1 VKAADIMVRDLITIG
16 PEDTVAHAARLMTKN
31 DVSALPVVDA
41 NGRLVGIISEAELL
55 RREEIDT
62 ADRRP
67 WWLES
72 VTPAATLAAE
82 FTKSHSKRVADLMSE
97 DVISATENASLNEI
111 AGVLELNRIKR
122 VPIVRGD
129 KLVGIVSR
137 GNLIQALASAVVI
150 PDAFSDE
157 SRSIREELLSRL
169 GRQPWTSFGGRNV
182 IVKDGE
188 VHLWGLVE
196 SEAERKALIAVAE
209 SVPGVT
215 KVIDQTVHFIVS
227 DEEPINHGDED
238 HGDVVA
244 TAATVA
250 AVGIGA
256 AALEVALLPGI
267 ALGAAAAWLPRYFPK
282 IGETLNPLFK
292 STVRSAYKIGQKAVN
307 AAQKTVA

>member
-1 VKAADIMVRDLITIG
+1 VKAADIMVRDVITIG
-16 PEDTVAHAARLMTKN
+16 PEESVAQAARLMTRN
-31 DVSALPVVDA
+31 DVSALPVIDA
-41 NGRLVGIISEAELL
+41 DGRLIGIISEADLL

-82 FTKSHSKRVADLMSE
+82 FAKSHGKRVADLMSE
-97 DVISATENASLNEI
+97 NVISAGEDASLNEI

-122 VPIVRGD
+122 VPIVRD
-129 KLVGIVSR
+129 NKLVGIVSR
-137 GNLIQALASAVVI
+137 ANLIQALASAVVI
-150 PDAFSDE
+150 PDAPSE

-169 GRQPWTSFGGRNV
+169 DQHSWTNFGSRNV
-182 IVKDGE
+182 IVNDGE
-188 VHLWGLVE
+188 VHLWGLVG
-196 SEAERKALIAVAE
+196 SEAERKALVALAE

-215 KVIDQTVHFIVS
+215 KVIDKTVHFMVS
-227 DEEPINHGDED
+227 DEEPID
-238 HGDVVA
+238 HGGENRGDMVA

-267 ALGAAAAWLPRYFPK
+267 VLGAAAAWLPRYFPK
-282 IGETLNPLFK
+282 IGEALNPLFR
-292 STVRSAYKIGQKAVN
+292 STVRSAYKIGQKAREM
-307 AAQKTVA
+307 VAKP

>member
-16 PEDTVAHAARLMTKN
+16 PEESVAHAARLMTRN

-41 NGRLVGIISEAELL
+41 DGGLVGIISEADLL

-82 FTKSHSKRVADLMSE
+82 FAKSHGKRVADLMSE
-97 DVISATENASLNEI
+97 NVIFAGENASLNEI
-111 AGVLELNRIKR
+111 AGVLEFNRIKR
-122 VPIVRGD
+122 VPIVRD
-129 KLVGIVSR
+129 NKLVGIVSR
-137 GNLIQALASAVVI
+137 ANLIQALASAVVI
-150 PDAFSDE
+150 PDAPSDE

-169 GRQPWTSFGGRNV
+169 DQQSWTSFGSRNV

-188 VHLWGLVE
+188 VHLWGLVGSE
-196 SEAERKALIAVAE
+196 SERKALIAVAE

-215 KVIDQTVHFIVS
+215 KVIDKTVHFIVS
-227 DEEPINHGDED
+227 DAEPIDHGDED
-238 HGDVVA
+238 RGDVVA

-267 ALGAAAAWLPRYFPK
+267 VLGAAAAWLPRYFPK
-282 IGETLNPLFK
+282 IGETLKPLFR
-292 STVRSAYKIGQKAVN
+292 STVRSAYKIGEKAVN
-307 AAQKTVA
+307 AARGAVA